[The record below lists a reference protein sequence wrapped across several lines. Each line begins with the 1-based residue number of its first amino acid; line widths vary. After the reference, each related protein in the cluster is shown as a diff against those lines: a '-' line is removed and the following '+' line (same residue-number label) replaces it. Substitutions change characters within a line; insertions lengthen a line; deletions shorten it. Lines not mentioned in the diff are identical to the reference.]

1 MHPARSNY
9 KSRAY
14 SRFPPSC
21 RVYYIIWAPFVKKKF
36 LLRKNSCNLMSP
48 LFSLLNLL
56 FMKKNLPPCFFFFYS
71 IFSVLLASSQTDR
84 FAYAITDI
92 NKEGA
97 NWSFLRKLDL
107 KTGAF
112 SDVLLK
118 GNDASSLA

>member
-1 MHPARSNY
+1 
-9 KSRAY
+9 
-14 SRFPPSC
+14 
-21 RVYYIIWAPFVKKKF
+21 
-36 LLRKNSCNLMSP
+36 
-48 LFSLLNLL
+48 
-56 FMKKNLPPCFFFFYS
+56 MKKNLPPCFFFFYS

-112 SDVLLK
+112 SDVLLN
-118 GNDASSLA
+118 GNDASSLAYDAARHLDGWH